1 MKELFTVF
9 RSKKAWGQML
19 LSAVVF
25 FAIALPFRSLFTLLP
40 GVTEIRPAN
49 MVPLVF
55 GIQFGPAAAWGISV
69 GNLISDI
76 LSGSTPFVCASGFI
90 TNFFYTYIPYKLW
103 YTLRIGKEPIHPVK
117 LGAVREIVKYI
128 LVVFIDSL
136 VTTVSLS
143 LIFEAAG
150 FQSFFSSFPLLF
162 FNNFDFAVILGIPV
176 LLFWDKLRLA
186 SVVPEY
192 RPESKLHPYA
202 RWLDLPLALI
212 IAIGVGYF
220 LYSLLQ
226 GGASVNSPMAFGF
239 FCVAVAGL
247 LVYACRPTE
256 KVEPVAARREGVRIS
271 LKTKLIVGFL
281 LLTVVFLLLLAVV
294 SYHALNVGGDLEQL
308 EVWNYIYLVL
318 GITINLLYGIAIL
331 FLWYVERNITTPVER
346 LSYLTELYAK
356 QEHGHEGGLAHLRK
370 LCDTIPQGDEIGALA
385 VSFRNMMGEIDD
397 YMVNLAAVTADKER
411 IATELNVATQI
422 QASMLPC
429 IFPAFPERTEF
440 DIYATMMPAKE
451 VGGDFYDFFLVDHDH
466 LAVVMADVSGK
477 GVPAALFMVI
487 AKTLIKNQAQLG
499 HSPAEVFTAVNTQL
513 CENNEAGLFV
523 TSWMGILDVKS
534 GEFTYVNAG
543 HNPPLLKRADGA
555 FEYLRARPG
564 FVLAGMEG
572 IRYRQAS
579 LTLQPGDMLYLYT
592 DGVTEAT
599 DANNELYGEERLLQ
613 CVNRCSSD
621 DPQQL
626 LPAVK
631 ADIDRFVGDAP
642 QFDDITMLSLKIKS
656 LKPNEEGSDPA

>member
-1 MKELFTVF
+1 MV
-9 RSKKAWGQML
+9 

-55 GIQFGPAAAWGISV
+55 GIQFGPAAAWGISI

-76 LSGSTPFVCASGFI
+76 LSGSNAFVCATGFVI
-90 TNFFYTYIPYKLW
+90 NFFYTYIPYKLW
-103 YTLRIGKEPIHPVK
+103 YTLRLGKEPIHPVR
-117 LGAVREIVKYI
+117 LYTVLEIAKYI

-162 FNNFDFAVILGIPV
+162 FNNFDFAIILGIPV
-176 LLFWDKLRLA
+176 LSFWSKTRLR

-192 RPESKLHPYA
+192 NEKACPRQGLLWRDIP
-202 RWLDLPLALI
+202 LI
-212 IAIGVGYF
+212 IIPIIGVVYF
-220 LYSLLQ
+220 LYSMFQ
-226 GGASVNSPMAFGF
+226 GGETINSWLALV
-239 FCVAVAGL
+239 CLCAAVVGL
-247 LVYACRPTE
+247 LVYAFRPTG
-256 KVEPVAARREGVRIS
+256 KVEPLPPRREGIKIS
-271 LKTKLIVGFL
+271 IKAKVTIGFL
-281 LLTVVFLLLLAVV
+281 LITLVFLVLLAVV
-294 SYHALNVGGDLEQL
+294 SFNALNVGGELSRL

-318 GITINLLYGIAIL
+318 GITINLLYGIAIA
-331 FLWYVERNITTPVER
+331 FLWYVEKNITTPVER

-356 QEHGHEGGLAHLRK
+356 QEHGHDEGLAVLLRQ
-370 LCDTIPQGDEIGALA
+370 LADTVPKGDEIGALA
-385 VSFRNMMGEIDD
+385 VSFRNMMDELDD

-429 IFPAFPERTEF
+429 IFPAFPGRDEF
-440 DIYATMMPAKE
+440 DIYASMMPAKE
-451 VGGDFYDFFLVDHDH
+451 VGGDFYDFFLVDQDH

-487 AKTLIKNQAQLG
+487 AKTLIKNQAQQG
-499 HSPAEVFTAVNTQL
+499 HSPAEVFTAVNNQL

-523 TSWMGILDVKS
+523 TSWMGILDINT

-543 HNPPLLKRADGA
+543 HNPPLLMRSGGD
-555 FEYLRARPG
+555 FEYLRSRPG

-572 IRYRQAS
+572 IRYRQATMK
-579 LTLQPGDMLYLYT
+579 LGEGDVLYLYT

-599 DANNELYGEERLLQ
+599 NGDNEQYGEERLLSI
-613 CVNRCSSD
+613 VNQHKED
-621 DPQQL
+621 TPQEL
-626 LPAVK
+626 LPTIK

-642 QFDDITMLSLKIKS
+642 QFDDITMLGLKIKIV
-656 LKPNEEGSDPA
+656 KEEGSAKS